1 MKAPRFDY
9 VRVSSV
15 AEAAAQLRQHGDD
28 ARLLAGGQTL
38 LATLNMRLS
47 QPKVLLDITG
57 IKELHGISVRQDY
70 LRLGALVRHVEIE
83 RSETVA
89 RYLPLLTQA
98 APYLAHPAIRN
109 RGTIGG
115 SIALADPSAEWP
127 VCTLAADGELVLS
140 DGSSER
146 RVMAGDFFLDL
157 YQTDLRPDELV
168 TAVEFPLPGPQR
180 RFAFAELARRHGDYA
195 IVGIAMAAD
204 VVGGVLDDM
213 RIVFL
218 GVGNTPMRALGAEF
232 ALNGTRGEGP
242 MLREAV
248 GSLKEDIAPSNDL
261 YTSAETKSHL
271 AGVLLQRAMK
281 LLLNKGEPS

>member
-180 RFAFAELARRHGDYA
+180 RFAFVELARRHGDYA

-218 GVGNTPMRALGAEF
+218 GVGNTPMRALGAEI